1 MALGIITGQ
10 KIGKN
15 KDGDVNR
22 ILLQVEMMTD
32 DVRTIE
38 LFTQAGEDTNPGNG
52 CRVNIVPVSSSYQIA
67 VGISDDLESECD
79 PGEKEIYSTDSP
91 VTAKK
96 ARILLNKDS
105 EIILNQ
111 GTDTAVRF
119 SELKKVIDELQDDIS
134 DLKNAFTSWVVA
146 PMDGGAALKA
156 AAATWAATPF
166 VENIDNS
173 EVEDVFLP

>member
-52 CRVNIVPVSSSYQIA
+52 CRVNIVPVSSSYHIA

-146 PMDGGAALKA
+146 PNDGGAALKA

-173 EVEDVFLP
+173 EVGDVFLP

>member
-1 MALGIITGQ
+1 VAIGIIKGQ

-15 KDGDVNR
+15 KDGEVDR
-22 ILLQVEMMTD
+22 ILLQIEMMVD

-38 LFTQAGEDTNPGNG
+38 LFTQAGDDTNPGEG

-91 VTAKK
+91 VTAKL
-96 ARILLNKDS
+96 ARIKLNKDS
-105 EIILNQ
+105 EIILNE

-119 SELKKVIDELQDDIS
+119 SELKKVIDELQNDIS
-134 DLKNAFTSWVVA
+134 DLKNVFSTWAVVA
-146 PMDGGAALKA
+146 MDGGGALKT